1 MDSETDPKSHFE
13 ELMIENPV
21 SIKNNRKFGNIRILY
36 EN

>member
-13 ELMIENPV
+13 ELMIEHPGNL
-21 SIKNNRKFGNIRILY
+21 KNNNKFGNIRILY